1 MYKRELQQ
9 TARKSLFLKLFHLP
23 YGILIP
29 ILISTE
35 VTNALAGKTKSVLTT
50 AAGILAIVFCYTY
63 FYGRLE
69 IAFRKEKEQVVQACK
84 MKQYRTIFSNSYEKL
99 YHSGLGENLE
109 NMKDDFNAV
118 AELMT
123 EHRPMFA
130 ASLAEAVLFGGYLC
144 WKSTLIGICLILIS
158 LLQVIPPLLVKKYI
172 QVNYDNCREIEGKIT
187 DYTVSAFQ
195 GFMTIKLYQLKDWWL
210 SHLEELFQ
218 AYIKIGSN
226 SIFAN
231 RSEAGMYAVLDHVL
245 KYGTYCLIGVFVLFG
260 KANLETGIQAIA
272 LSGNI
277 YAAVKSAFE
286 IYPRFVESSRAQKRL
301 EEWENDRDAAAEAG
315 TLNAALP
322 IRMEIEWRRV
332 SFSYDKPVLKNVTA
346 RMDLTQNHI
355 IRGENGAGKSTLIKL
370 LLGMETPQS
379 GEISVLGS
387 ATGQLDKMLFP
398 SEIFYLP
405 QKAPVFDLT
414 AGQMLSAVIETE
426 DGTAAPDDTPV
437 RGESPSVRSRVTDSE
452 RTAIHGE
459 SPSARGNEPRC
470 TNALAREHRF
480 AQRLSQLGEDF
491 NEFCKKPLA
500 EMSEGQRKK
509 FYLALAFSGDA
520 KLLILDE
527 PTNHL
532 DDAGRKTLAEWITQ
546 RGRGV
551 VVISH
556 DSVFE
561 TVDAVCWKLQN
572 GGLAYV

>member
-9 TARKSLFLKLFHLP
+9 TARKSLFLKLLHLP

-69 IAFRKEKEQVVQACK
+69 IAFRKEKEQAVQTCK
-84 MKQYRTIFSNSYEKL
+84 MKQYRTIFANSFEKL
-99 YHSGLGENLE
+99 YHSGLGKNLE

-118 AELMT
+118 TELMT

-144 WKSTLIGICLILIS
+144 WKNPLVGICLILIS

-231 RSEAGMYAVLDHVL
+231 RSEVGMYAVLDHVL

-260 KANLETGIQAIA
+260 KTNLETGIQAIA

-301 EEWENDRDAAAEAG
+301 EEWESDSADGCADMGAVATDKASEPVPPADTAAAV
-315 TLNAALP
+315 
-322 IRMEIEWRRV
+322 EWHDV
-332 SFSYDKPVLKNVTA
+332 SFAYDKPVLKNVTA

-370 LLGMETPQS
+370 LLGMETPQF
-379 GEISVLGS
+379 GQISVFGS
-387 ATGQLDKMLFP
+387 AAGQLDKTLFP
-398 SEIFYLP
+398 SKIFYLP

-414 AGQMLSAVIETE
+414 AGQMLLAVT
-426 DGTAAPDDTPV
+426 V
-437 RGESPSVRSRVTDSE
+437 RE
-452 RTAIHGE
+452 RA
-459 SPSARGNEPRC
+459 
-470 TNALAREHRF
+470 F

-491 NEFCKKPLA
+491 NEFREKPLA

-509 FYLALAFSGDA
+509 FYLALAFSDDA

-532 DDAGRKTLAEWITQ
+532 DDAGRKLLTEWIKK
-546 RGRGV
+546 RGKGI

-561 TVDAVCWKLQN
+561 TVDAVCWNLED
-572 GGLAYV
+572 GGLAHA

>member
-9 TARKSLFLKLFHLP
+9 TARKSLFLKLLHLP

-69 IAFRKEKEQVVQACK
+69 IAFRKEKEQAVQTCK
-84 MKQYRTIFSNSYEKL
+84 MKQYRTIFANSFEKL
-99 YHSGLGENLE
+99 YHSGLGKNLE

-118 AELMT
+118 TELMT

-144 WKSTLIGICLILIS
+144 WKNPLVGICLILIS

-231 RSEAGMYAVLDHVL
+231 RSEVGMYAVLDHVL

-260 KANLETGIQAIA
+260 KTNLETGIQAIA

-322 IRMEIEWRRV
+322 IRMEIEWRGV
-332 SFSYDKPVLKNVTA
+332 SFSYDKPVLKNVIA

-387 ATGQLDKMLFP
+387 ATGQLDKTLFP
-398 SEIFYLP
+398 QNIFYLP

-414 AGQMLSAVIETE
+414 AGQMLSAVT
-426 DGTAAPDDTPV
+426 V
-437 RGESPSVRSRVTDSE
+437 RE
-452 RTAIHGE
+452 RA
-459 SPSARGNEPRC
+459 
-470 TNALAREHRF
+470 F

-491 NEFCKKPLA
+491 NEFCEKPLA

-520 KLLILDE
+520 TLLILDE

-532 DDAGRKTLAEWITQ
+532 DDAGRKTLAEWIAQ

-561 TVDAVCWKLQN
+561 AVDAVCWKLQN

>member
-9 TARKSLFLKLFHLP
+9 TARKSLFLKLLHLP

-35 VTNALAGKTKSVLTT
+35 VTNALAGRTKSVLTT

-69 IAFRKEKEQVVQACK
+69 IAFRKEKEQAVQACK
-84 MKQYRTIFSNSYEKL
+84 MKQYRTIFSDSFEKL
-99 YHSGLGENLE
+99 YHSGLGKNLE

-118 AELMT
+118 TELMT

-144 WKSTLIGICLILIS
+144 WKNPLVGICLILIS

-172 QVNYDNCREIEGKIT
+172 QVNYDKCREIEGKIT

-195 GFMTIKLYQLKDWWL
+195 GFMTIKLYRLKDWWL

-260 KANLETGIQAIA
+260 KTNLETGVQAIA
-272 LSGNI
+272 LSGSI

-301 EEWENDRDAAAEAG
+301 EEWENASAPS
-315 TLNAALP
+315 TALP
-322 IRMEIEWRRV
+322 TRMEIEWRGV

-346 RMDLTQNHI
+346 CMDLTQNHI

-387 ATGQLDKMLFP
+387 ATGQLDKTLFP

-414 AGQMLSAVIETE
+414 AGQMFLAVT
-426 DGTAAPDDTPV
+426 V
-437 RGESPSVRSRVTDSE
+437 RE
-452 RTAIHGE
+452 RA
-459 SPSARGNEPRC
+459 
-470 TNALAREHRF
+470 F

-491 NEFCKKPLA
+491 NEFCEKPLA

-520 KLLILDE
+520 TLLILDE

-532 DDAGRKTLAEWITQ
+532 DDAGRKTLAEWIAQ

-556 DSVFE
+556 DSVLE
-561 TVDAVCWKLQN
+561 AVDVVCWKLQN

>member
-1 MYKRELQQ
+1 MYKGELQQ
-9 TARKSLFLKLFHLP
+9 TARKSLFLKLLHLP

-69 IAFRKEKEQVVQACK
+69 IAFRKEKEQAVQACK
-84 MKQYRTIFSNSYEKL
+84 MKQYRTIFSNSFEKL
-99 YHSGLGENLE
+99 YHSGLGKNLE

-118 AELMT
+118 TELMT

-144 WKSTLIGICLILIS
+144 WKSPLIGICLILIS

-226 SIFAN
+226 SLFAN

-260 KANLETGIQAIA
+260 KANLETGVQAIA
-272 LSGNI
+272 LSGSI

-286 IYPRFVESSRAQKRL
+286 IYPRLVESSRAQKRL

-315 TLNAALP
+315 TLSAALP
-322 IRMEIEWRRV
+322 TRMEIEWRGV

-387 ATGQLDKMLFP
+387 ATGQLDKTLFP
-398 SEIFYLP
+398 QNIFYLP

-426 DGTAAPDDTPV
+426 DGTAAPDGIPA
-437 RGESPSVRSRVTDSE
+437 RGESPSVRSSVTDSE
-452 RTAIHGE
+452 RKAIHGE
-459 SPSARGNEPRC
+459 SPSARGNEPHC
-470 TNALAREHRF
+470 TNALAREHTF
-480 AQRLSQLGEDF
+480 AQRFSQLGEDF

-520 KLLILDE
+520 TLLILDE

-532 DDAGRKTLAEWITQ
+532 DEAAKQWLMDFIQKFDKTMIYVSHEESMIQLANRKIAVQ
-546 RGRGV
+546 R
-551 VVISH
+551 
-556 DSVFE
+556 
-561 TVDAVCWKLQN
+561 
-572 GGLAYV
+572 

>member
-9 TARKSLFLKLFHLP
+9 TARKSLFLKLLHLP

-35 VTNALAGKTKSVLTT
+35 VTNALAGRTKSVLTT

-69 IAFRKEKEQVVQACK
+69 IAFRKEKEQAVQACK
-84 MKQYRTIFSNSYEKL
+84 MKQYRMIFSDSFEKL
-99 YHSGLGENLE
+99 YHSGLGKNLE

-118 AELMT
+118 TELMT

-144 WKSTLIGICLILIS
+144 WKNPLVGICLILIS

-231 RSEAGMYAVLDHVL
+231 RSEVGMYAVLDHVL

-260 KANLETGIQAIA
+260 KTNLETGIQAIA

-301 EEWENDRDAAAEAG
+301 EEWENASVPS
-315 TLNAALP
+315 TALP
-322 IRMEIEWRRV
+322 TRMEIEWRGV

-387 ATGQLDKMLFP
+387 ATGQLDKTLFP

-414 AGQMLSAVIETE
+414 VGQMLSAVIETE
-426 DGTAAPDDTPV
+426 SGFDGCAAGSATPD
-437 RGESPSVRSRVTDSE
+437 GSE
-452 RTAIHGE
+452 YLAANIRA
-459 SPSARGNEPRC
+459 SAGVAPANVP
-470 TNALAREHRF
+470 AREHTF
-480 AQRLSQLGEDF
+480 AQHLSQLGEDF
-491 NEFCKKPLA
+491 NEFREKPLA

-532 DDAGRKTLAEWITQ
+532 DDARRKTLAEWITQ

-556 DSVFE
+556 DSVLE
-561 TVDAVCWKLQN
+561 AVDAVCWKLQN

>member
-9 TARKSLFLKLFHLP
+9 TARKSLFLKLLHLP

-69 IAFRKEKEQVVQACK
+69 IAFRKEKEQAVQACI
-84 MKQYRTIFSNSYEKL
+84 MKQYRTIFANSFEKL
-99 YHSGLGENLE
+99 YHSGLGKNLE

-118 AELMT
+118 TELMT

-144 WKSTLIGICLILIS
+144 WKNPLVGICLILIS

-195 GFMTIKLYQLKDWWL
+195 GFMTIKLYQLKDWWF

-231 RSEAGMYAVLDHVL
+231 RSEVGMYAVLDHVL

-260 KANLETGIQAIA
+260 KTNLETGIQAIA

-301 EEWENDRDAAAEAG
+301 EEWENASAPS
-315 TLNAALP
+315 AALP
-322 IRMEIEWRRV
+322 TRMEIEWRGV

-387 ATGQLDKMLFP
+387 ATGQLDKTLFP

-405 QKAPVFDLT
+405 QKVPVFDLT

-426 DGTAAPDDTPV
+426 DGTAAPDGTHA

-459 SPSARGNEPRC
+459 SPSARGNEPHC
-470 TNALAREHRF
+470 TNSLAREHTF
-480 AQRLSQLGEDF
+480 AQRLFQLGEDF
-491 NEFCKKPLA
+491 NEFCEKPLA

-520 KLLILDE
+520 TLLILDE

-532 DDAGRKTLAEWITQ
+532 DDAGRKTLAEWIAQ

-556 DSVFE
+556 DSVFKA
-561 TVDAVCWKLQN
+561 VDAVCWKLQN

>member
-9 TARKSLFLKLFHLP
+9 TARKSLLLKLLHLP

-69 IAFRKEKEQVVQACK
+69 IAFRKEKEQAIQACK
-84 MKQYRTIFSNSYEKL
+84 MKQYRTIFSNSFEKL
-99 YHSGLGENLE
+99 YHSGLGKNLE
-109 NMKDDFNAV
+109 NMKDDFKTV
-118 AELMT
+118 TELVT
-123 EHRPMFA
+123 ENQPMFI
-130 ASLAEAVLFGGYLC
+130 ASMAEALLFGGYLC

-195 GFMTIKLYQLKDWWL
+195 GFMTIKLYELQDWWTA
-210 SHLEELFQ
+210 HLEALFQ
-218 AYIKIGSN
+218 DYTKIGSN

-231 RSEAGMYAVLDHVL
+231 RSEVGMYAVLDHVL
-245 KYGTYCLIGVFVLFG
+245 KYGTYCLIGVFVLFE
-260 KANLETGIQAIA
+260 KADLETGIQAIA
-272 LSGNI
+272 LSGSI

-437 RGESPSVRSRVTDSE
+437 RGESPSVRSSVTDSE
-452 RTAIHGE
+452 RKAIHGE
-459 SPSARGNEPRC
+459 SPSARGNEPHC
-470 TNALAREHRF
+470 TNALAREHTF
-480 AQRLSQLGEDF
+480 AQRLSQLGENF
-491 NEFCKKPLA
+491 NEFCEKPLA

-509 FYLALAFSGDA
+509 FYLALAFSDDA

-532 DDAGRKTLAEWITQ
+532 DDAGRKLLTEWIKK
-546 RGRGV
+546 RGKGI

-561 TVDAVCWKLQN
+561 TVDAVCWNLED
-572 GGLAYV
+572 GGLAHA

>member
-9 TARKSLFLKLFHLP
+9 TARKSLFLKLLHLP

-35 VTNALAGKTKSVLTT
+35 VTNALAGRTKSVLTT

-69 IAFRKEKEQVVQACK
+69 IAFRKEKEQAVQACK
-84 MKQYRTIFSNSYEKL
+84 MKQYRTIFANSFEKL
-99 YHSGLGENLE
+99 YHSGLGKNLE

-118 AELMT
+118 TELMT

-144 WKSTLIGICLILIS
+144 WKNPLVGICLILIS

-231 RSEAGMYAVLDHVL
+231 RSEVGMYAVLDHVL

-260 KANLETGIQAIA
+260 KTNLETGVQAIA
-272 LSGNI
+272 LSGSI

-301 EEWENDRDAAAEAG
+301 EEWENASAPS
-315 TLNAALP
+315 AALP
-322 IRMEIEWRRV
+322 TRMEIEWRGV

-387 ATGQLDKMLFP
+387 ATGQLDKTLFP

-414 AGQMLSAVIETE
+414 AGQMFLAVT
-426 DGTAAPDDTPV
+426 V
-437 RGESPSVRSRVTDSE
+437 RE
-452 RTAIHGE
+452 RA
-459 SPSARGNEPRC
+459 
-470 TNALAREHRF
+470 F

-491 NEFCKKPLA
+491 NEFREKPLA

-532 DDAGRKTLAEWITQ
+532 DDAGRKTLAEWIAQ

-561 TVDAVCWKLQN
+561 AVDAVCWKLQN

>member
-1 MYKRELQQ
+1 
-9 TARKSLFLKLFHLP
+9 
-23 YGILIP
+23 
-29 ILISTE
+29 
-35 VTNALAGKTKSVLTT
+35 
-50 AAGILAIVFCYTY
+50 
-63 FYGRLE
+63 
-69 IAFRKEKEQVVQACK
+69 
-84 MKQYRTIFSNSYEKL
+84 
-99 YHSGLGENLE
+99 
-109 NMKDDFNAV
+109 
-118 AELMT
+118 
-123 EHRPMFA
+123 
-130 ASLAEAVLFGGYLC
+130 
-144 WKSTLIGICLILIS
+144 
-158 LLQVIPPLLVKKYI
+158 
-172 QVNYDNCREIEGKIT
+172 
-187 DYTVSAFQ
+187 
-195 GFMTIKLYQLKDWWL
+195 MTIKLYRLKDWWL

-260 KANLETGIQAIA
+260 KTNLETGIQAIA
-272 LSGNI
+272 LSGSI

-301 EEWENDRDAAAEAG
+301 EEWENASAPS
-315 TLNAALP
+315 TALP
-322 IRMEIEWRRV
+322 TRMEIEWRGV

-387 ATGQLDKMLFP
+387 ATGQLDKTLFP

-414 AGQMLSAVIETE
+414 VGQMLLAVT
-426 DGTAAPDDTPV
+426 V
-437 RGESPSVRSRVTDSE
+437 RE
-452 RTAIHGE
+452 RA
-459 SPSARGNEPRC
+459 
-470 TNALAREHRF
+470 F

-491 NEFCKKPLA
+491 NEFCEKPLA

-520 KLLILDE
+520 TLLILDE

-532 DDAGRKTLAEWITQ
+532 DDAGRKTLAEWIAQ

-556 DSVFE
+556 DSVFKA
-561 TVDAVCWKLQN
+561 VDAVCWKLQN

>member
-9 TARKSLFLKLFHLP
+9 TARKSLFLKLLHLP

-35 VTNALAGKTKSVLTT
+35 VTNALAGRTKSVLTT

-69 IAFRKEKEQVVQACK
+69 IAFRKEKEQAVQACK
-84 MKQYRTIFSNSYEKL
+84 MKQYRTIFSDSFEKL
-99 YHSGLGENLE
+99 YHSGLGKNLE
-109 NMKDDFNAV
+109 NMKDDFNTV
-118 AELMT
+118 TELMT

-144 WKSTLIGICLILIS
+144 WKNPLVGICLILIS

-231 RSEAGMYAVLDHVL
+231 RSEVGMYGVLDHVL

-260 KANLETGIQAIA
+260 KTNLETGIQAIA

-301 EEWENDRDAAAEAG
+301 EEWENASAPS
-315 TLNAALP
+315 AALP
-322 IRMEIEWRRV
+322 TRMEIEWRGV

-387 ATGQLDKMLFP
+387 ATGQLDKTLFP

-426 DGTAAPDDTPV
+426 SGFDGCAAGNATPD
-437 RGESPSVRSRVTDSE
+437 GSE
-452 RTAIHGE
+452 YLNADLRA
-459 SPSARGNEPRC
+459 SAGVAPANVP
-470 TNALAREHRF
+470 AREHTF
-480 AQRLSQLGEDF
+480 AQHLSQLGEDF
-491 NEFCKKPLA
+491 NEFREKPLA

-520 KLLILDE
+520 TLLILDE

-532 DDAGRKTLAEWITQ
+532 DDAGRKTLAEWIAQ

-561 TVDAVCWKLQN
+561 AVDAVCWKLQN